1 MKSLWP
7 LAIIVIVAAASAV
20 LITFPAEADGGDSET
35 DTFTIEGV
43 EYEVLFD
50 HYVAVSLV
58 DLNLEGHLNI
68 PNTVE
73 YEGTTYI
80 VTTIET
86 LAIPMGSKLTSVT
99 IPANVTKIESGAIVG
114 GELES
119 IEVDYENP
127 IYESVDGVL
136 YANGGATLV
145 SSPAKKTS
153 VAVSTK
159 VTEIEQRAFYS
170 GSLESIW
177 IYGNVSIIQSE
188 TFANCRHLREI
199 NMTMDGVNTMPSS
212 VLIIE
217 DSAFSNCESLQN
229 ISLNNVRTIG
239 MYAFSN
245 TGLETINITEAVVNV
260 ADGAFIGC
268 QNLRY
273 FESENEFYPVE
284 EGVLYEKRSILS
296 LKCYPAGKTD
306 ESLTIP
312 AEADTISP
320 WAFSGCSHLKNVKIL
335 DQAEVSYAAFSE
347 CSSLEYV
354 YMWDG
359 VLYIDAM
366 AFSGCSAL
374 KGFQANGLVGMGM
387 LAFSETGLESVVF
400 PATLRVVM
408 DAVFMGCINMVSA
421 EFGENLEYLG
431 GDAFYHTQLS
441 EVTITSDKVEL
452 APGCMNVGGYD
463 TPKAHTVLTIQKGV
477 EVPENIADEDTEL
490 VIVRIGDRPYPVENL
505 PVVGL
510 CIAILVGIIYY
521 FRRVRT

>member
-1 MKSLWP
+1 MTSPWP
-7 LAIIVIVAAASAV
+7 LAILLVATAASVV
-20 LITFPAEADGGDSET
+20 LIASSVEVDGGDGEIDS
-35 DTFTIEGV
+35 FTIDGV

-50 HYVAVSLV
+50 HYVGVSLV
-58 DLNLEGHLNI
+58 DYLLEGHLDI
-68 PNTVE
+68 PNSVE
-73 YEGTTYI
+73 YEGTTYT
-80 VTTIET
+80 VTTIQT
-86 LAIPMGSKLTSVT
+86 LAIPMGSRLTSVT
-99 IPANVTKIESGAIVG
+99 IPSNVTKVESGAIVG
-114 GELES
+114 SE
-119 IEVDYENP
+119 IEYIDVAYENA

-136 YANGGATLV
+136 YANGGTTLV
-145 SSPAKKTS
+145 SSPAKKTN
-153 VAVSTK
+153 VAVSTN

-170 GSLESIW
+170 SSLESIW
-177 IYGNVSIIQSE
+177 IYGNVSIIQCE
-188 TFANCRHLREI
+188 TFANCHNLREF
-199 NMTMDGVNTMPSS
+199 NMTMDGVNTMPTS

-229 ISLNNVRTIG
+229 IALNNVRTIG

-245 TGLETINITEAVVNV
+245 TGLETIRITEAVVNI
-260 ADGAFIGC
+260 ADGAFVGC

-273 FESENEFYPVE
+273 FESENESYPAE
-284 EGVLYEKRSILS
+284 GGVLYEQRSILS

-312 AEADTISP
+312 ANADTISP

-359 VLYIDAM
+359 VLYIDAL
-366 AFSGCSAL
+366 AFLGCSAL

-387 LAFSETGLESVVF
+387 LAFAETGLESVVF
-400 PATLRVVM
+400 PATMRVVM
-408 DAVFMGCINMVSA
+408 DAAFMDCVNMVSA

-441 EVTITSDKVEL
+441 EVTIMSDKVEL

-463 TPKAHTVLTIQKGV
+463 TPKAHTTLTIQKGV
-477 EVPENIADEDTEL
+477 EVPEDISNEDTEL
-490 VIVRIGDRPYPVENL
+490 VIIIIGDRPYPVENL

-510 CIAILVGIIYY
+510 CVAILVGIVYY
-521 FRRVRT
+521 FRRV

>member
-1 MKSLWP
+1 MISPWP
-7 LAIIVIVAAASAV
+7 LAILLVATAASVV
-20 LITFPAEADGGDSET
+20 LVAFSAEADGGDSEI
-35 DTFTIEGV
+35 DTFNVEGV
-43 EYEVLFD
+43 VYEVLFD
-50 HYVAVSLV
+50 HYVCVSLV
-58 DLNLEGHLNI
+58 DFFLEGHLDI

-73 YEGTTYI
+73 YEGTTYT

-86 LAIPMGSKLTSVT
+86 NAIPMGSKLTSVT

-114 GELES
+114 SE
-119 IEVDYENP
+119 IEFIDVAYENP
-127 IYESVDGVL
+127 IYESVDGIL

-153 VAVSTK
+153 VTVSTE

-170 GSLESIW
+170 SSLESIW
-177 IYGNVSIIQSE
+177 IYGSVSIIQSE
-188 TFANCRHLREI
+188 TFANCHHLREF
-199 NMTMDGVNTMPSS
+199 NMTMDGVNTMPKS

-217 DSAFSNCESLQN
+217 DGAFSNCESLQN
-229 ISLNNVRTIG
+229 IALNNVRTIG
-239 MYAFSN
+239 TYAFSN
-245 TGLETINITEAVVNV
+245 TGLETIRITEAVVNI
-260 ADGAFIGC
+260 ADGAFVGC

-273 FESENEFYPVE
+273 FESENDYYPAE
-284 EGVLYEKRSILS
+284 GGVLFEQRSILS

-312 AEADTISP
+312 AVADTISP
-320 WAFSGCSHLKNVKIL
+320 WAFSGCTHLKNVKIL
-335 DQAEVSYAAFSE
+335 DQAEVPYAAFSE

-359 VLYIDAM
+359 VLYVDAL
-366 AFSGCSAL
+366 AFSGCSSL
-374 KGFQANGLVGMGM
+374 KGFQANGLVGIGM
-387 LAFSETGLESVVF
+387 LAFADTGLESVVF
-400 PATLRVVM
+400 PATMRVVM
-408 DAVFMGCINMVSA
+408 DSAFMDCVNMVSA

-441 EVTITSDKVEL
+441 EVTIMSDKVEL

-463 TPKAHTVLTIQKGV
+463 TPKVHTTLTIQKGV
-477 EVPENIADEDTEL
+477 EVPEDISNEDTEL
-490 VIVRIGDRPYPVENL
+490 VIIIIGDRPYPVENL

>member
-1 MKSLWP
+1 MKSPWP
-7 LAIIVIVAAASAV
+7 LAIILVATAASVA
-20 LITFPAEADGGDSET
+20 LITFSAEADGGDSEI
-35 DTFTIEGV
+35 DTFNVEGV
-43 EYEVLFD
+43 VYEVLFD
-50 HYVAVSLV
+50 HYVSVILV
-58 DLNLEGHLNI
+58 DAILEGHLDI

-73 YEGTTYI
+73 YEGTTYT

-86 LAIPMGSKLTSVT
+86 YAIPTGSELTSVT
-99 IPANVTKIESGAIVG
+99 IPANVTRIESGAILG
-114 GELES
+114 SEMES
-119 IEVDYENP
+119 IEVAYDNP

-136 YANGGATLV
+136 YSGGGATLV

-153 VAVSTK
+153 VTVSTG
-159 VTEIEQRAFYS
+159 VTEIEQRAFY
-170 GSLESIW
+170 GGALESIW

-188 TFANCRHLREI
+188 TFANCHHLHEL
-199 NMTMDGVNTMPSS
+199 NMTMDGVNTMPKS

-245 TGLETINITEAVVNV
+245 TGLETVHITEAVVNI

-268 QNLRY
+268 QNLIY
-273 FESENEFYPVE
+273 FESDNETYPVE
-284 EGVLYEKRSILS
+284 DGVLYEQRSILS

-312 AEADTISP
+312 PNADTISP
-320 WAFSGCSHLKNVKIL
+320 WAFSGCTHLKNVEIL

-347 CSSLEYV
+347 CPSLEYV

-359 VLYIDAM
+359 VLYIDAL
-366 AFSGCSAL
+366 AFSGCRAL
-374 KGFQANGLVGMGM
+374 KSFQANGLVGMGM

-408 DAVFMGCINMVSA
+408 DAVFMDCVNMVSA

-431 GDAFYHTQLS
+431 GDAFYNTQLT
-441 EVTITSDKVEL
+441 EVTITSEKVEL

-463 TPKAHTVLTIQKGV
+463 TPKAHTTLTIQKGV
-477 EVPENIADEDTEL
+477 EVPEDIANEDTEL
-490 VIVRIGDRPYPVENL
+490 VIIRIGDRPYPVENL